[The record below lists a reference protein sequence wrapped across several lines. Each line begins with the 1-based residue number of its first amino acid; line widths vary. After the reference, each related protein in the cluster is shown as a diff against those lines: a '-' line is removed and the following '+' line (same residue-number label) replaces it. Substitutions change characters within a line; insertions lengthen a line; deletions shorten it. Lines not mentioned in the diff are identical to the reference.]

1 MDFYICD
8 DVFISVYLP
17 ETKSCCELVTLKSV
31 VYIEKRNSS
40 SSTPRRT
47 VSRTDEP
54 NADAREERVRR
65 GVFSWLQYAI
75 M

>member
-65 GVFSWLQYAI
+65 GVFSWLQCAI